1 MTLQSGQPVHL
12 SFSDWMRLISLVVV
26 VVGSIIGVLYRQES
40 LIRDVVQSQR
50 LLEYRV
56 QQLEDR
62 RG

>member
-12 SFSDWMRLISLVVV
+12 SFADWMRLISLVVV

-40 LIRDVVQSQR
+40 LIRDVVQSQK

-56 QQLEDR
+56 QQLEER

>member
-1 MTLQSGQPVHL
+1 
-12 SFSDWMRLISLVVV
+12 MRLISLVVV

-56 QQLEDR
+56 QQLEER